1 MYVSPWRRRLAA
13 TTRETFARFPRRVSI
28 VEMAE
33 PDRAAMALK
42 SGYDGSVQGVDG
54 RRYRVDEDASAYYDE
69 IAAALEACDA
79 RARAAESE
87 DVAAEARE
95 ESRAI
100 GSNAL
105 EGADGAECAL
115 AMDAK
120 CSRTLEDCLRRAS
133 ADAATSF
140 LAKCGEVTE
149 ARGGGYYV
157 LSKSLFGSRVL
168 ETAMGVMMERHLKTT
183 ADGDA
188 EAETE
193 AAAAALRR
201 DVLENMGRE
210 LSENAVDVAFDKRAS
225 PVARK
230 FLSLLAGR
238 ADLNPPQQP
247 KQKAGGGGRGAAS
260 GKNLADKLRGGTSTA
275 GKFAGTLSTSYRF
288 GEELRKFSDSVLA
301 AIESELWN
309 LMEDTCGSAML
320 QAILK
325 AHEGDAESL
334 TWIIPG
340 LLGCAPA
347 EGTNEGELL
356 ADAQEWDIKTMMQ
369 SRAGSHL
376 MEAILAVA
384 PRGLFNEI
392 YRRFFRDKMISTAKH
407 PVSNFV
413 LQAFLAATKDQD
425 HVSSTLNELSQVF
438 GTLLHEKRAG
448 VVAATLAACARL
460 KISEKDAAK
469 ALARG
474 LTLKMEARKEGRS
487 QLAPAL
493 FWLDTPN
500 YGRCSVLGSAM
511 FQTLFK
517 FNADC
522 IPMFSESLVTMT
534 DMEVFKVC
542 QDSAGSR
549 AIEAFLASPTQK
561 QNLKKEFIAKLKG
574 KWAQLGL
581 SPIGSHVLEA
591 CYREADARGKEL
603 ILSGLAGQDGPLNAT
618 RHGPILM
625 RRLGVTQ
632 FKAAPD
638 AWKSKQKTAETMMS
652 EFEKEFGGEEP
663 AKTTPSKRKHVEEET
678 EREASDPPKEKK
690 EKKAKKEKKEKKE
703 KKAKKEK
710 K

>member
-1 MYVSPWRRRLAA
+1 M
-13 TTRETFARFPRRVSI
+13 
-28 VEMAE
+28 
-33 PDRAAMALK
+33 
-42 SGYDGSVQGVDG
+42 
-54 RRYRVDEDASAYYDE
+54 
-69 IAAALEACDA
+69 
-79 RARAAESE
+79 
-87 DVAAEARE
+87 
-95 ESRAI
+95 
-100 GSNAL
+100 
-105 EGADGAECAL
+105 
-115 AMDAK
+115 
-120 CSRTLEDCLRRAS
+120 
-133 ADAATSF
+133 
-140 LAKCGEVTE
+140 
-149 ARGGGYYV
+149 
-157 LSKSLFGSRVL
+157 
-168 ETAMGVMMERHLKTT
+168 
-183 ADGDA
+183 
-188 EAETE
+188 
-193 AAAAALRR
+193 
-201 DVLENMGRE
+201 
-210 LSENAVDVAFDKRAS
+210 
-225 PVARK
+225 
-230 FLSLLAGR
+230 
-238 ADLNPPQQP
+238 
-247 KQKAGGGGRGAAS
+247 
-260 GKNLADKLRGGTSTA
+260 A
-275 GKFAGTLSTSYRF
+275 GKFTGTLSTSYRF

-301 AIESELWN
+301 AVESELWN

-460 KISEKDAAK
+460 EISEKDAAK

-603 ILSGLAGQDGPLNAT
+603 ILSGLTGQDGPLNAT

-663 AKTTPSKRKHVEEET
+663 AKKTPSKRKQVEEET

-703 KKAKKEK
+703 KRAKKEK

>member
-183 ADGDA
+183 ADA

-448 VVAATLAACARL
+448 VVAGTLAACARL

-663 AKTTPSKRKHVEEET
+663 AKKTPSKRKHVEEET